1 METQSYGKI
10 SHNFEFQASL
20 GFLLRESLMVL
31 YINFCR
37 RVQAWASFVGV
48 LLVATLAC
56 TAAHAASDDFLPPD
70 KAFALTAQIIDK
82 QTLRLQWQIADGYYL
97 YRERISVQTDA
108 PGAELGVVAM
118 PQGVDKFDSNF
129 NKSMVVY
136 KHQLRVDVPVEKGA
150 AGMPVAVGYQ
160 GCAEKGLCYPPATA
174 ELKVDLKALGAAADA
189 VQLQANGDLFG
200 GGQQASSS
208 AVPVAENIKLK
219 QAVAQQNS
227 AQTATDSIARTLAS
241 GSLLKTMGVFWLA
254 GLLLSFTPCVLP
266 MVPILSSLIAGQT
279 GTVTR
284 RKGFML
290 ALAYSLGMALI
301 YAGFGVAAGLAG
313 EGLAAALQ
321 NPWVLGGF
329 ALMLSAMAL
338 SMFGVYELQ
347 LPSSIQTGASNFSNK
362 FRGGSYVGVF
372 LMGGISA
379 LVVGPCVA
387 APLAGALVYISQ
399 TRDVALGGLALF
411 AMALGMSVPLLLVG
425 ASAGSLLPRAG
436 MWMER
441 VKQVF
446 GMMLFGVAIWMVSPV
461 LTPAAHMLLWA
472 AWLLMSAALLGGLG
486 GHAPEA
492 RPHPAARTAGIG
504 AAALAAVLL
513 MGAASGGQS
522 ILQPLVHWR
531 GGVGTTAIAAGTA
544 HALPFERVA
553 TVAQLDAALLQA
565 GQKGQPVM
573 LDFYADWCVSCK
585 EFDNFTFSDEGVKK
599 RLASMRLL
607 QADVTRNSAEDKA
620 LLKRFG
626 LFGPPG
632 IVFFDA
638 KGTSSVTHKVV
649 GYQKASEFQA
659 SLDIALAP

>member
-1 METQSYGKI
+1 
-10 SHNFEFQASL
+10 
-20 GFLLRESLMVL
+20 MVL

-108 PGAELGVVAM
+108 PGAKLGVVAM

-129 NKSMVVY
+129 NKTMVVY

-150 AGMPVAVGYQ
+150 AGMPVTVGYQ

-472 AWLLMSAALLGGLG
+472 VWLLMSAALLGGLG

-522 ILQPLVHWR
+522 ILQPLAHWR
-531 GGVGTTAIAAGTA
+531 GGVDTAAIAAGTA